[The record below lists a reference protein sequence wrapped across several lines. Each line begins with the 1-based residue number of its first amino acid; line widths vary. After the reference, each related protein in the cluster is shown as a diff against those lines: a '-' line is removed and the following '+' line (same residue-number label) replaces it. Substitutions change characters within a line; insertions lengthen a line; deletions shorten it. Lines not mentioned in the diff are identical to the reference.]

1 MFKPESAG
9 HAELWDGGPEEVAQ
23 KIVALIAEKGLLKR

>member
-9 HAELWDGGPEEVAQ
+9 HAEMWEGSPEEVAE
-23 KIVALIAEKGLLKR
+23 KIVGLIREKGLLKG